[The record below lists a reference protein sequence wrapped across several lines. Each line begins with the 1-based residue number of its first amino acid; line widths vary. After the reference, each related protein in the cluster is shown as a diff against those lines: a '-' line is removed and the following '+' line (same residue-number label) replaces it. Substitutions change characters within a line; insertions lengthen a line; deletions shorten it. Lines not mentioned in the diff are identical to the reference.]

1 MQEQQF
7 IYKNIYGQDC
17 LKDTHLPWPKY
28 AGKVRDVYDLGNE
41 LLFISTDRLSAF
53 DRAIALIPH
62 KGEVLNQLS
71 AWWFEKTQ
79 DIIANHMLKVPAP
92 QAMSVKKCQ
101 PLAIEMVVRGYI
113 TGTTNTSLWTLYSQ
127 GQREVFGVK
136 LPEGLKKNMRLE
148 KPMLTP
154 TSKSKDHDRPLAIND
169 IQHIPQMT
177 SKLWE
182 QISTVSL
189 ALFEFASKE
198 LAKHGFIIADTKYEF
213 GLDHQGNLLLID
225 ELHTPDSSRYWE
237 LEDWEDSLKTAREPK
252 SFDKELIRL
261 WYKSCC
267 NPYEDKILPEAPP
280 DLVREVSA
288 RYINLYERI
297 SGKQLKKGHLTC
309 AALSEYL
316 AKKA

>member
-1 MQEQQF
+1 MQQPF
-7 IYKNIYGQDC
+7 IYENNC

-28 AGKVRDVYDLGNE
+28 AGKVRDVYDLGSE

-71 AWWFEKTQ
+71 AWWFDKTQ
-79 DIIANHMLKVPAP
+79 HIIKNHKLKVPAP
-92 QAMSVKKCQ
+92 QVMTVKKCQ

-136 LPEGLKKNMRLE
+136 LPENLKKNTRLA

-154 TSKSKDHDRPLAIND
+154 TSKSKDHDRPLEVND
-169 IQHIPQMT
+169 IQHIPHMT
-177 SKLWE
+177 PQLWE
-182 QISTVSL
+182 QMSSAAL
-189 ALFEFASKE
+189 ALFEFASTT
-198 LAKHGFIIADTKYEF
+198 LAHHGLIIADTKYEF
-213 GLDHQGNLLLID
+213 GLDDQGNLLLID

-237 LEDWEDSLKTAREPK
+237 IKEWEDALKTAREPK

-267 NPYEDKILPEAPP
+267 NPYEDKVLPEAPK
-280 DLVREVSA
+280 DLVNEVSE
-288 RYINLYERI
+288 RYIDLYERI
-297 SGKQLKKGHLTC
+297 TEQQLKQGHLTC